1 MIHVGDRGASELS
14 GCLPHFNM
22 RDLDNFEIFTFTLA
36 LRPPLTPPLTMFPQL
51 PSLLSYQIRIC
62 LLIIILSYRTS
73 TLPSNLLTDCDEVY
87 NYYEPLHFVL
97 YGYGLQTWEYAEE
110 YALRT
115 YAYLMPAAGVVK
127 AVTVVL
133 QPLVKLR

>member
-1 MIHVGDRGASELS
+1 ML
-14 GCLPHFNM
+14 
-22 RDLDNFEIFTFTLA
+22 
-36 LRPPLTPPLTMFPQL
+36 PQL
-51 PSLLSYQIRIC
+51 PSLLSHQTQLC

-97 YGYGLQTWEYAEE
+97 YGYGLQTWEYATE

-133 QPLVKLR
+133 QPLVKRR